1 MTTAADNFDELL
13 ARSRLLESPPCRT
26 AEYLAA
32 LRALR
37 IWQSARLARTYQDFR
52 ADPRYSQAVEFFLTD
67 LYGPQEFTRRDQDL
81 RRAWRRLRRA
91 LPSAAMNVL
100 GQAVELEVLT
110 LELDHAMVRALGA
123 VQVTDALYAA
133 AYRTVGNRAARTRQI
148 DLIAGIGGDLDRIVN
163 RAWLGALLHA
173 AHLPAHAAGFGE
185 LQDFLERGY
194 AAFRRMRGAEGLLCA
209 IRERETLF
217 MQAMLEPA
225 ERPGAGA
232 GAGAGVRE
240 RSA

>member
-1 MTTAADNFDELL
+1 MTAATDGFEALL
-13 ARSRLLESPPCRT
+13 ARIRLLESSPCQA

-32 LRALR
+32 LRELR

-52 ADPRYSQAVEFFLTD
+52 ADPRYAQAVEFFLTD
-67 LYGPQEFTRRDQDL
+67 LYGPQEFTDRNQDL
-81 RRAWRRLRRA
+81 RRAWRRLKRA
-91 LPSAAMNVL
+91 LPSAAMSVL

-123 VQVTDALYAA
+123 VQVTDAPYAA
-133 AYRTVGNRAARTRQI
+133 AYRTVDNRAARLRQI
-148 DLIAGIGGDLDRIVN
+148 DLIIGIGTDLDRIVS

-173 AHLPAHAAGFGE
+173 AHVPAHAAGFGE
-185 LQDFLERGY
+185 LHDFLERGY
-194 AAFRRMRGAEGLLCA
+194 AAFRRMRGARGLLCA

-225 ERPGAGA
+225 EHPRAGA
-232 GAGAGVRE
+232 RE

>member
-1 MTTAADNFDELL
+1 MTAATDGFDELL
-13 ARSRLLESPPCRT
+13 ARSRLLESPPGRT
-26 AEYLAA
+26 AEFLAA

-67 LYGPQEFTRRDQDL
+67 LYGPQEFTGRDQDL

-123 VQVTDALYAA
+123 AQVTDALYAA

-148 DLIAGIGGDLDRIVN
+148 DLIVGIGGDLDRIVN

-217 MQAMLEPA
+217 IQAMFEPA

>member
-1 MTTAADNFDELL
+1 MTAATDGFDELL
-13 ARSRLLESPPCRT
+13 ARSRLLESPPGRT
-26 AEYLAA
+26 AEFLAA

-67 LYGPQEFTRRDQDL
+67 LYGPQEFTGRDQDL

-110 LELDHAMVRALGA
+110 LELVQAKVRALGA
-123 VQVTDALYAA
+123 AQVTDALYAA

-148 DLIAGIGGDLDRIVN
+148 DLIVGIGGDLDRIVN

-217 MQAMLEPA
+217 IQAMFEPA

>member
-1 MTTAADNFDELL
+1 VLGVTAATDGFDELL
-13 ARSRLLESPPCRT
+13 ARSRLLESPPCQ
-26 AEYLAA
+26 AADFLAS
-32 LRALR
+32 LRELR
-37 IWQSARLARTYQDFR
+37 VWQSARLARTYQDFR

-67 LYGPQEFTRRDQDL
+67 LYGPQEFTDRNQDL

-91 LPSAAMNVL
+91 LPSAAMSVL

-123 VQVTDALYAA
+123 AQVTDALYAT
-133 AYRTVGNRAARTRQI
+133 AYRTVDHLAARLRQI
-148 DLIAGIGGDLDRIVN
+148 DLIIGIGTDLDRIVS

-173 AHLPAHAAGFGE
+173 AHVPAHAAGFGE

-194 AAFRRMRGAEGLLCA
+194 AAFRRMRGAQGLLCA

-225 ERPGAGA
+225 EHPRAGA
-232 GAGAGVRE
+232 RE